1 MSDEKDLNAILEN
14 SKNKMGKS
22 LSAFESEL
30 TKIRTGRASTSLVD
44 HIRVDYYGT
53 LTPLNQLATI
63 AVPEI
68 RTILI
73 QPWDVSAISDA
84 EKAIQQSELGITPSN
99 DGKVIRINMPLLTE
113 ERRKDL
119 VKYVHK
125 MAEDFRV
132 SIRNARK
139 DINTRIK
146 AEEKESKLPEDEVK
160 KILTKVQDATDK
172 YISEIKKILDEKEKE
187 ILDF

>member
-1 MSDEKDLNAILEN
+1 MCDNILNDILDEATD
-14 SKNKMGKS
+14 KMKETIA
-22 LSAFESEL
+22 AFKSEL
-30 TKIRTGRASTSLVD
+30 SRVRTGRASTSLVE
-44 HIRVDYYGT
+44 HIKVDYYGT
-53 LTPLNQLATI
+53 PTPMNQI
-63 AVPEI
+63 ANISVPEP

-73 QPWDVSAISDA
+73 QPWDVSAITNV

-99 DGKVIRINMPLLTE
+99 DGKVIRITMPLLTE

-125 MAEDFRV
+125 LAEDFRV

-146 AEEKESKLPEDEVK
+146 TEEKENKLPEDEVK
-160 KILTKVQDATDK
+160 KMLTKVQDTTDK
-172 YISEIKKILDEKEKE
+172 YISEIKRILDEKEKE
-187 ILDF
+187 IMDF

>member
-1 MSDEKDLNAILEN
+1 MSDNILDEILEDETRQMN
-14 SKNKMGKS
+14 DTIV
-22 LSAFESEL
+22 AFKSEL
-30 TKIRTGRASTSLVD
+30 SRVRTGRASTSLVE
-44 HIRVDYYGT
+44 HIKVDYYGT
-53 LTPLNQLATI
+53 STPMNQI
-63 AVPEI
+63 ANITVPEP

-73 QPWDVSAISDA
+73 QPWDTTAISA
-84 EKAIQQSELGITPSN
+84 VEKAIQQSELGITPSN

-113 ERRKDL
+113 DRRKDL

-125 MAEDFRV
+125 LAEDFRV

-146 AEEKESKLPEDEVK
+146 AEEKENKLPEDDVK
-160 KILTKVQDATDK
+160 KMLSKVQDVTDRF
-172 YISEIKKILDEKEKE
+172 ISEIKKVLDEKEKE

>member
-1 MSDEKDLNAILEN
+1 MCDNILSEVLDEATGKMKDTIDAFKTE
-14 SKNKMGKS
+14 
-22 LSAFESEL
+22 LSRV
-30 TKIRTGRASTSLVD
+30 RTGRASTSLVE

-53 LTPLNQLATI
+53 STPMNQI
-63 AVPEI
+63 ANISVPEP

-73 QPWDVSAISDA
+73 QPWDVSAITDV

-160 KILTKVQDATDK
+160 KMLTKVQDATDK